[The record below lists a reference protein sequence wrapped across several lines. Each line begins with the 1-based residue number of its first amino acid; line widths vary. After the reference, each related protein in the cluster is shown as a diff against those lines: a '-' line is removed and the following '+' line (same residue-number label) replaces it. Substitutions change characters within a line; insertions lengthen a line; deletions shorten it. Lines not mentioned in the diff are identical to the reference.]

1 MAAAFTTR
9 IAWGAAQRA
18 WGTVREA
25 FMVALPPS
33 LVIGAV
39 GFVVAVVGAPSGAAV
54 LDASH
59 PAGTAGPAD
68 PATRLVQS
76 ATNDEGVSA
85 AFVARPDRSIDGAL
99 AESMVSQ
106 VPVVP
111 AKAGVLIFSKTAGF
125 RHDSIETGVA
135 AMKEFLAATYVV
147 DATEDSAAF
156 TPANLERF
164 RVVVFMNTTGD
175 VLDDAQQAAFER
187 FIEDGGGYVGVHSAS
202 DTEYDWPWYGRLVGA
217 YFKTHPAIQEAVV
230 RNESK
235 DHPSMAGWPAELKR
249 TDEWYVY
256 RTNPRSVKGM
266 MILASLDESSYT
278 GGGMDGDH
286 PTTWCHEVGKGR
298 AWYTGGGHTKESFA
312 EPLFRSHLKGGVDW
326 ACRRADQDGQLP
338 VAQPSSGASSGAS
351 SATPAPTPA
360 PTAPAPR

>member
-1 MAAAFTTR
+1 MAAAFTSR

-25 FMVALPPS
+25 LMVALPPS
-33 LVIGAV
+33 LAIGAV

-68 PATRLVQS
+68 PATFGMQAVPTL
-76 ATNDEGVSA
+76 
-85 AFVARPDRSIDGAL
+85 
-99 AESMVSQ
+99 SQ
-106 VPVVP
+106 VPIVP
-111 AKAGVLIFSKTAGF
+111 SKAGVLIFSKTVGF

-135 AMKEFLAATYVV
+135 AMKDLLAPTYIV
-147 DATEDSAAF
+147 DATEDAAAF
-156 TPANLERF
+156 TPANLQ
-164 RVVVFMNTTGD
+164 RVRAVVFLNTTGD
-175 VLDDAQQAAFER
+175 VLDDAQQKAFER

-202 DTEYDWPWYGRLVGA
+202 DTEYDWPWYGHLVGA

-326 ACRRADQDGQLP
+326 ACRRAG
-338 VAQPSSGASSGAS
+338 SSDV
-351 SATPAPTPA
+351 TKPAP
-360 PTAPAPR
+360 PR

>member
-1 MAAAFTTR
+1 MAAAFTSR

-25 FMVALPPS
+25 LMVALPPS
-33 LVIGAV
+33 LAIGAV

-68 PATRLVQS
+68 PATFGMQ
-76 ATNDEGVSA
+76 GV
-85 AFVARPDRSIDGAL
+85 PTL
-99 AESMVSQ
+99 SQ
-106 VPVVP
+106 VPIVP
-111 AKAGVLIFSKTAGF
+111 SKAGVLIFSKTAGF

-135 AMKEFLAATYVV
+135 AMKDLLAPTCVV
-147 DATEDSAAF
+147 EATEDSAAF

-164 RVVVFMNTTGD
+164 RVVVFLNTTGD
-175 VLDDAQQAAFER
+175 VLDDAQQKAFER

-312 EPLFRSHLKGGVDW
+312 EPLFRSHLKGGVEW
-326 ACRRADQDGQLP
+326 AGRRAGASDA
-338 VAQPSSGASSGAS
+338 AQPAAQ
-351 SATPAPTPA
+351 PAP
-360 PTAPAPR
+360 PR

>member
-9 IAWGAAQRA
+9 IAWGAAQRV

-25 FMVALPPS
+25 LVVALPPS

-54 LDASH
+54 LDASL

-68 PATRLVQS
+68 PAT
-76 ATNDEGVSA
+76 
-85 AFVARPDRSIDGAL
+85 I
-99 AESMVSQ
+99 
-106 VPVVP
+106 
-111 AKAGVLIFSKTAGF
+111 GVLIFSKTAGF

-135 AMKEFLAATYVV
+135 AMKELLAPTYIV
-147 DATEDSAAF
+147 DATEDAAAF
-156 TPANLERF
+156 TPTNLERF
-164 RVVVFMNTTGD
+164 RVVVFLNTTGD

-187 FIEDGGGYVGVHSAS
+187 FIEDGGGYVGIHSAS
-202 DTEYDWPWYGRLVGA
+202 DTEYDWPWYGLLVGA

-256 RTNPRSVKGM
+256 RTNPRTVKGM

-298 AWYTGGGHTKESFA
+298 AWYTGGGHTKASFS

-326 ACRRADQDGQLP
+326 ACRRTEVRPA
-338 VAQPSSGASSGAS
+338 
-351 SATPAPTPA
+351 APTP
-360 PTAPAPR
+360 PATSSSPQ

>member
-1 MAAAFTTR
+1 MAAAFTSR

-25 FMVALPPS
+25 LMVALPPS
-33 LVIGAV
+33 LAIGAV

-68 PATRLVQS
+68 PATFGMQ
-76 ATNDEGVSA
+76 GV
-85 AFVARPDRSIDGAL
+85 PTL
-99 AESMVSQ
+99 SQ
-106 VPVVP
+106 VPIVP
-111 AKAGVLIFSKTAGF
+111 SKAGVLIFSKTAGF

-135 AMKEFLAATYVV
+135 AMKDLLAPTCVV
-147 DATEDSAAF
+147 EATEDSAAF

-164 RVVVFMNTTGD
+164 RVVVFLNTTGD
-175 VLDDAQQAAFER
+175 VLDDAQQKAFER

-312 EPLFRSHLKGGVDW
+312 EPLFRSHLKGGVEW
-326 ACRRADQDGQLP
+326 AGRRAG
-338 VAQPSSGASSGAS
+338 SSDV
-351 SATPAPTPA
+351 TKPAP
-360 PTAPAPR
+360 PR

>member
-1 MAAAFTTR
+1 MAAAFTSR
-9 IAWGAAQRA
+9 IAWGAAQRV

-25 FMVALPPS
+25 LAVVLPPS
-33 LVIGAV
+33 LAIGAV

-54 LDASH
+54 LDASL

-68 PATRLVQS
+68 PAMLRAPAPQS
-76 ATNDEGVSA
+76 APGV
-85 AFVARPDRSIDGAL
+85 PIL
-99 AESMVSQ
+99 SQ
-106 VPVVP
+106 IPIVP
-111 AKAGVLIFSKTAGF
+111 AKVGVLIFSKTAGF

-135 AMKEFLAATYVV
+135 AMKEFLAPTYLVE
-147 DATEDSAAF
+147 ATEDSAAF

-164 RVVVFMNTTGD
+164 RVVVFLNTTGD
-175 VLDDAQQAAFER
+175 VLDDAQQQAFER
-187 FIEDGGGYVGVHSAS
+187 FIEGGGGYVGVHAAS

-256 RTNPRSVKGM
+256 RSNPRSVKGM

-312 EPLFRSHLKGGVDW
+312 EPLFRSHLKGGVEW
-326 ACRRADQDGQLP
+326 AGRRAGASDAVP
-338 VAQPSSGASSGAS
+338 PAAQP
-351 SATPAPTPA
+351 
-360 PTAPAPR
+360 APAR

>member
-1 MAAAFTTR
+1 VTRSNDSLWTTLQQARAPDRASYRSCMAAAFMSR
-9 IAWGAAQRA
+9 IAWGAARRV

-25 FMVALPPS
+25 LEVVLPPS
-33 LVIGAV
+33 LAIGAV
-39 GFVVAVVGAPSGAAV
+39 GLVVAVVGAPSGAAV

-68 PATRLVQS
+68 PATH
-76 ATNDEGVSA
+76 
-85 AFVARPDRSIDGAL
+85 GAD
-99 AESMVSQ
+99 MVLQ
-106 VPVVP
+106 VPTVP

-135 AMKEFLAATYVV
+135 AMKEVLAPTYMV
-147 DATEDSAAF
+147 DATEDAAAF
-156 TPANLERF
+156 TPTNLERF
-164 RVVVFMNTTGD
+164 RVVVFLNTTGD
-175 VLDDAQQAAFER
+175 VLDDAQQMAFER

-217 YFKTHPAIQEAVV
+217 YFKTHPAIQEAVI

-326 ACRRADQDGQLP
+326 ACRCAGPGRG
-338 VAQPSSGASSGAS
+338 
-351 SATPAPTPA
+351 
-360 PTAPAPR
+360 

>member
-1 MAAAFTTR
+1 MRSSAFLWTTLQQPHARRGAPYRPSMAAAFTSR
-9 IAWGAAQRA
+9 IAWGAASRA
-18 WGTVREA
+18 WGTIRTACLV
-25 FMVALPPS
+25 VLPPS

-68 PATRLVQS
+68 PATVHGHAAQGTPS
-76 ATNDEGVSA
+76 AQE
-85 AFVARPDRSIDGAL
+85 
-99 AESMVSQ
+99 SQ
-106 VPVVP
+106 VATSSPSVP
-111 AKAGVLIFSKTAGF
+111 NAPGVLLFSKTAGF

-135 AMKEFLAATYVV
+135 AMKDLLAPGFTVE
-147 DATEDSAAF
+147 ATEDAAAF
-156 TPANLERF
+156 TPTNLARF
-164 RVVVFMNTTGD
+164 RVVVFLNTTGD
-175 VLDDAQQAAFER
+175 VLDAAQQQAFER
-187 FIEDGGGYVGVHSAS
+187 FIEDGGGYVGIHSAS
-202 DTEYDWPWYGRLVGA
+202 DTEYDWPWYGNLVGA

-230 RNESK
+230 RNEAK
-235 DHPSMAGWPAELKR
+235 DHPSMAGWPDALKR

-266 MILASLDESSYT
+266 LILASLDESSYQ

-312 EPLFRSHLKGGVDW
+312 EPLFRSHLKGGVEW
-326 ACRRADQDGQLP
+326 AGRT
-338 VAQPSSGASSGAS
+338 V
-351 SATPAPTPA
+351 
-360 PTAPAPR
+360 APAASRPASRPAAPASR

>member
-1 MAAAFTTR
+1 MAAAFTSR

-33 LVIGAV
+33 LAIGAV

-68 PATRLVQS
+68 PATPGMQ
-76 ATNDEGVSA
+76 GV
-85 AFVARPDRSIDGAL
+85 PTL
-99 AESMVSQ
+99 SQ
-106 VPVVP
+106 VPIVP

-125 RHDSIETGVA
+125 RHDSIETGVV
-135 AMKEFLAATYVV
+135 AMKDLLAPTYTV
-147 DATEDSAAF
+147 DATEDASAF

-164 RVVVFMNTTGD
+164 RVVVFLNTTGD
-175 VLDDAQQAAFER
+175 VLDDAQQQAFER
-187 FIEDGGGYVGVHSAS
+187 FIEDGGGYVGIHSAS

-326 ACRRADQDGQLP
+326 ACRR
-338 VAQPSSGASSGAS
+338 
-351 SATPAPTPA
+351 TEPTPGSS
-360 PTAPAPR
+360 PAVPAAR